1 VSRYWHELET
11 GLLPVSGISEQLRKA
26 LRERFGEAAD
36 AAVGWRRAALKQ
48 PPIGLRRGMLLEQRA
63 ADVPPAVA
71 ADLAAKLEGD
81 EVDELFGASGRSR

>member
-11 GLLPVSGISEQLRKA
+11 GLLPVSGISERLRKA

-48 PPIGLRRGMLLEQRA
+48 PPIGLRRA
-63 ADVPPAVA
+63 C
-71 ADLAAKLEGD
+71 
-81 EVDELFGASGRSR
+81 FSSSGRLMSRLL